1 MKNNRKYII
10 TICLLV
16 IVIIIE
22 PFVGIQFGNKMIVN
36 SNYYK
41 NIKSISDKYSHQDKI
56 INDIKKQFLYK
67 VDDKKLMEESLR
79 GAIAGFDDIYTA
91 YMSKEE
97 YDEFLLSMNGL
108 SSAGIG
114 VMIYI
119 NDNHS
124 IMVEHVF
131 PNSSAE
137 KVGIK
142 KGDKIIKVDDKEIN
156 ISSKESLE
164 DVTKK
169 IKGEAGTYVKISIM
183 RQDEF
188 KEFNVKR
195 AETKIPNLI
204 SHQIDDI
211 GYIKLIGFNVN
222 CGNEFKQELEKLTQN
237 NVSKLIIDLRDN
249 PGGLLDEANKI
260 SGLFMPYDTV
270 IAYTKNNKNIKT
282 EIKTTNKSKPY
293 NFSIVI
299 LVNENSASASELFS
313 GMMKDYK
320 KATIIGKT
328 TFGKG
333 LVQTINPLD
342 DGSAVKIS
350 ISEYFTPQN
359 HKINKIG
366 VKPDVDLSD
375 EMQNQMLDLF
385 PSADQVKEDVCF
397 KKAVDIFNNSYQ
409 VEVSN

>member
-16 IVIIIE
+16 IVIILE
-22 PFVGIQFGNKMIVN
+22 PFIGIQFGNRMIVN
-36 SNYYK
+36 TNHYK

-79 GAIAGFDDIYTA
+79 GAIAGFDDIYTT

-97 YDEFLLSMNGL
+97 YNEFLLMMNGL
-108 SSAGIG
+108 LSAGIG
-114 VMIYI
+114 VMISI

-124 IMVEHVF
+124 IIVEHVF
-131 PNSSAE
+131 QNSSAE
-137 KVGIK
+137 KIGIK
-142 KGDKIIKVDDKEIN
+142 KGDKIIKVDDKDIN
-156 ISSKESLE
+156 ISNKESLE

-183 RQDEF
+183 RQNEL
-188 KEFNVKR
+188 KEFNVER
-195 AETKIPNLI
+195 AETKIPNLV

-211 GYIKLIGFNVN
+211 GYIKLIEFNVN
-222 CGNEFKQELEKLTQN
+222 CGNEFKQELEKFTQN
-237 NVSKLIIDLRDN
+237 NISKLIIDLRDN
-249 PGGLLDEANKI
+249 PGGLLDEANNI
-260 SGLFMPYDTV
+260 SGLFMPSNTV

-282 EIKTTNKSKPY
+282 EIKTKKKSMHFDLPM
-293 NFSIVI
+293 VI

-320 KATIIGKT
+320 KATIIGTT

-333 LVQTINPLD
+333 LVQTINPLN

-350 ISEYFTPQN
+350 ISEYFTPKN
-359 HKINKIG
+359 NKINKIG
-366 VKPDVDLSD
+366 VKPDVDLSA
-375 EMQNQMLDLF
+375 EMQNQKLSLF
-385 PSADQVKEDVCF
+385 PSVEQVKEDVCF
-397 KKAVDIFNNSYQ
+397 KKAVNILNNYAQ
-409 VEVSN
+409 